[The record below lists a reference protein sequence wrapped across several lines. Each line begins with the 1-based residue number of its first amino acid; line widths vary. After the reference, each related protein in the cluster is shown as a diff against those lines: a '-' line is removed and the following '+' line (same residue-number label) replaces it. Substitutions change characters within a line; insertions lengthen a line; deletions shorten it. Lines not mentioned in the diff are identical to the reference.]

1 MSRRLSVR
9 YVVRCADARAH
20 LLEVE
25 VQLVSLD
32 GPLPPR
38 LVLFMPVWSP
48 GSYLVREYARHVEG
62 LRAEAGGQP
71 LRARKTR
78 KNAWEIET
86 SAAPRLAVRYLVYCG
101 EVSVRTNHVDTTHAF
116 WNGPSTY
123 LLPEG
128 HDDDFQAELRVE
140 GPAGWV
146 VGTGLSRLPGDAS
159 GRAFLARSRDE
170 LLDCP
175 VEFGPM
181 LPMSFRV
188 HDREH
193 EFWVWRSR
201 DSEQGDW
208 PRLIEDTRRIVE
220 TEAQL
225 LAGSR
230 PAADA
235 LPYDRYAFLWQVSP
249 RGRGGLEHANS
260 CALLV
265 SPHTFGTRLGYL
277 DVLSLVAHE
286 YLHLWNVKRIRP
298 EGLTPYRYETENYTR
313 QLWWF
318 EGGTSYFDWRILRL
332 ANLATPREYTDH
344 LASELARLADTPGAL
359 VHPLAEASF
368 DAWIKAYR
376 PDENSANSSVSY
388 YLKGE
393 VVCALFD
400 LEIRSRTGGQ
410 RSLDDVLRHLWWSY
424 GALDRPV
431 PEGDLCRIFSEV
443 AGSSLDALFARW
455 VDSPASVDP
464 GPWLAKVG
472 LKHERK
478 PSPRH
483 AHGSLGA
490 KIRTR
495 GGRAMVDVVFRG
507 GAGMKG
513 GLEPG
518 DEILAV
524 GSRRVEDGSVDHALQ
539 PYAEGDVV
547 DVQVVR
553 DGWVERLRVQL
564 DRPVLNDGRL
574 TLREDASSEQLALLD
589 GWLGAGAAQNLRSG
603 G

>member
-1 MSRRLSVR
+1 MSRHLSVR
-9 YVVRCADARAH
+9 YVVRCADVRAH

-25 VQLVSLD
+25 AQISAPA
-32 GPLPPR
+32 GSLPPEV
-38 LVLFMPVWSP
+38 VLFMPVWAP
-48 GSYLVREYARHVEG
+48 GSYLVREFSRHVEG
-62 LRAEAGGQP
+62 VRAEAAGQP
-71 LRARKTR
+71 LRARKIR
-78 KNAWEIET
+78 KNAWEIST
-86 SAAPRLAVRYLVYCG
+86 GGAARIAVRYLVYAN
-101 EVSVRTNHVDTTHAF
+101 EISVRTNHLDPSHAF

-128 HDDDFQAELRVE
+128 PSEGVQAELRVE

-146 VGTGLSRLPGDAS
+146 VGTGLPRLPGDTS
-159 GRAFLARSRDE
+159 GRAFLARSLDE

-181 LPMSFRV
+181 LPLGFRL
-188 HDREH
+188 HGREH
-193 EFWVWRSR
+193 EFWVWRNR
-201 DSEQGDW
+201 DSEQVDW
-208 PRLIEDTRRIVE
+208 PRLLEDTRRIIE

-225 LAGSR
+225 LAGPR
-230 PAADA
+230 APQDA

-260 CALLV
+260 SALLV
-265 SPHTFGTRLGYL
+265 SPHTFGSRLGYL

-286 YLHLWNVKRIRP
+286 YLHLWNVKRIQP
-298 EGLTPYRYETENYTR
+298 AGLTPYRYETENYTR

-332 ANLATPREYTDH
+332 ASLATPREYCDH
-344 LASELARLADTPGAL
+344 LAGELSRLADTPGAL
-359 VHPLAEASF
+359 VHSLADASF

-376 PDENSANSSVSY
+376 PDENSPNSSVSY

-393 VVCALFD
+393 VVCALLD
-400 LEIRSRTGGQ
+400 LEIRARTAGQ
-410 RSLDDVLRHLWWSY
+410 RSLDDVLRHLWWAY

-431 PEGDLCRIFSEV
+431 PEDDLCRIFSEV
-443 AGSSLDALFARW
+443 AGSLFARW
-455 VDSPASVDP
+455 VESSAPVDP

-483 AHGSLGA
+483 AHGSLSA
-490 KIRTR
+490 KIRSR
-495 GGRAMVDVVFRG
+495 GGRVMVDAVVRG
-507 GAGMKG
+507 GAGMRG

-524 GSRRVEDGSVDHALQ
+524 GNRRVEDGGIDHALQ
-539 PYAEGDVV
+539 PYSEGDSVE
-547 DVQVVR
+547 VQVAR
-553 DGWVERLRVQL
+553 DGWIERLRVQL

-574 TLREDASSEQLALLD
+574 VLREDASGEQLALLD
-589 GWLGAGAAQNLRSG
+589 GWLGAGAAQNLRNG